1 MSGLSV
7 DMPVAQIHHLVHRDR
22 HPHLSRLPE
31 CWADCLACCVAVP
44 TSCLPTMKKLMVVV
58 VAMVVVSAMLV
69 LELELELELVL
80 ALVPVSCGV
89 VTRRRRRQPPRP
101 SCVGS
106 SETAQACRVWV
117 GGALQ
122 RPHLPWL
129 QTRGDAAQ
137 TSRTHLCS

>member
-1 MSGLSV
+1 ME
-7 DMPVAQIHHLVHRDR
+7 LV
-22 HPHLSRLPE
+22 LE
-31 CWADCLACCVAVP
+31 
-44 TSCLPTMKKLMVVV
+44 
-58 VAMVVVSAMLV
+58 LV
-69 LELELELELVL
+69 LELELELELELVL
-80 ALVPVSCGV
+80 VLELALELALVLVPVSCGV
-89 VTRRRRRQPPRP
+89 VRRRRRRQPPRP